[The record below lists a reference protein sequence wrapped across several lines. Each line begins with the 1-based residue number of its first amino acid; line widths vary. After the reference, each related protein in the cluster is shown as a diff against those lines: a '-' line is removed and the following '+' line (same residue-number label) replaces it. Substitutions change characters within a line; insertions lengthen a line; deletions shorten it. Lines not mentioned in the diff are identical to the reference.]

1 MLDWDMADPAELWR
15 LHQNAQFPPSCLPLS
30 VDGVRLVKI
39 DAAAGAILTASL
51 RTDAVVRPL
60 DPAKRADLERHR
72 VLILKVLQEVPLD
85 ADAKAYFERL
95 SVLSERV
102 LTG

>member
-1 MLDWDMADPAELWR
+1 VGDFEDLWR

-72 VLILKVLQEVPLD
+72 ELIRKALLEPTLEGE
-85 ADAKAYFERL
+85 AKAYFERL
-95 SVLSERV
+95 AVFSERV
-102 LTG
+102 LRG

>member
-1 MLDWDMADPAELWR
+1 MGEFEDLWR

-51 RTDAVVRPL
+51 RTDAAVRPL
-60 DPAKRADLERHR
+60 DPSKRADLERHLG
-72 VLILKVLQEVPLD
+72 LIVKALRELPLD
-85 ADAKAYFERL
+85 DEAKAYFGRL
-95 SVLSERV
+95 SALSGRV
-102 LTG
+102 LKG